1 MLANN
6 PTADI
11 LTFVNVRRTHLL
23 SCVIVGTHQS
33 PSRGRGGGDFAARG
47 EGDKMESECKMR
59 IIVTI
64 NGEISKEKRK
74 KIIKTLKGNLKNYSF
89 LEVPVEAEVVG

>member
-1 MLANN
+1 MDN
-6 PTADI
+6 
-11 LTFVNVRRTHLL
+11 
-23 SCVIVGTHQS
+23 
-33 PSRGRGGGDFAARG
+33 
-47 EGDKMESECKMR
+47 ECKMR

-74 KIIKTLKGNLKNYSF
+74 KIIKTLKGNLRNYSF